1 MLQELEVAEQVF
13 KVERQGET
21 LDVILYRGWLDNGEH
36 SEEYCV
42 ELQFKNKKTAQSW
55 LKRHKLK
62 YREIE
67 DHQELSWR

>member
-21 LDVILYRGWLDNGEH
+21 LDVILYRGWQDTGEH
-36 SEEYCV
+36 SDQYCV
-42 ELQFKNKKTAQSW
+42 ELQFKNKKTAISW
-55 LKRHKLK
+55 LKRHKLR

-67 DHQELSWR
+67 DHQELPWR